1 MTPETIKT
9 VALLAISAIVIIAGI
24 ITIIVAIA
32 RGDMQKFIKEKMAE
46 AEELY
51 KDMPKPD
58 KSKAKL
64 KYVLD
69 AVNDKYKITK
79 LFMNIR
85 KFIEDAVRFHNSM
98 NGK

>member
-1 MTPETIKT
+1 MTIKDIFIL
-9 VALLAISAIVIIAGI
+9 VLLAVIVIGGVVA
-24 ITIIVAIA
+24 IIVAIA

-46 AEELY
+46 AEKIY
-51 KDMPKPD
+51 KDMPKPE

-69 AVNDKYKITK
+69 AVNEKYKISK

-85 KFIEDAVRFHNSM
+85 TFIEKAVEFHNSM

>member
-9 VALLAISAIVIIAGI
+9 VALLVLSAVVIIAGI
-24 ITIIVAIA
+24 VGIVVAIV
-32 RGDMQKFIKEKMAE
+32 RGDLQKFIKEKMAE
-46 AEELY
+46 AEQLY
-51 KDMPKPD
+51 KDMPKPE

-69 AVNDKYKITK
+69 AVNEKYKVAK
-79 LFMNIR
+79 LVMNIR
-85 KFIEDAVRFHNSM
+85 KFIEDAVEFYNSM

>member
-1 MTPETIKT
+1 MTNREIILF
-9 VALLAISAIVIIAGI
+9 VLLGLIIIAGI
-24 ITIIVAIA
+24 VGIVIAIA

-46 AEELY
+46 AEKLY
-51 KDMPKPD
+51 KDLPKPE

-69 AVNDKYKITK
+69 AVNEKYKILK
-79 LFMNIR
+79 LLMNIK
-85 KFIEDAVRFHNSM
+85 KFIEKAVEFHNSM

>member
-1 MTPETIKT
+1 MDIKDI
-9 VALLAISAIVIIAGI
+9 LLLVILGLVIIAGI

-32 RGDMQKFIKEKMAE
+32 RGEVKTFIKEKMAE
-46 AEELY
+46 AEKLY
-51 KDMPKPD
+51 KDVPKPE

-69 AVNDKYKITK
+69 AVNEKYKIFK
-79 LFMNIR
+79 LLMNIK
-85 KFIEDAVRFHNSM
+85 KFIEKAVEFHNSM

>member
-1 MTPETIKT
+1 MTIKDIFIL
-9 VALLAISAIVIIAGI
+9 VLLAVIVIGGI
-24 ITIIVAIA
+24 VAIIVAIA

-46 AEELY
+46 AEVLY
-51 KDMPKPD
+51 KNMPKPE

-69 AVNDKYKITK
+69 AVNEKYKISK

-85 KFIEDAVRFHNSM
+85 TFIEKAVEFHNSM

>member
-1 MTPETIKT
+1 MDIKDI
-9 VALLAISAIVIIAGI
+9 LLFIILGLVIIASI

-32 RGDMQKFIKEKMAE
+32 RGEVKTFIKEKMAE
-46 AEELY
+46 AEKLY
-51 KDMPKPD
+51 KDVPKPE

-69 AVNDKYKITK
+69 AVDEKYKLSK
-79 LFMNIR
+79 LFLNIK
-85 KFIEDAVRFHNSM
+85 KFIEKAVEFYNSM